1 MGWGNAIIKECNIS
15 GDGTVRHVSLMLCLD
30 DTEFRKT
37 KKLTWLASK
46 GASLAEAELSQFDN
60 LLTKPTLAKD
70 DELDDYLATDSALR
84 IEALCDAD
92 VARLSTGDIIQLER
106 KGFCRVDEAV
116 GKGPGGR
123 AVLFR
128 IPTASKD

>member
-1 MGWGNAIIKECNIS
+1 
-15 GDGTVRHVSLMLCLD
+15 MLCLD

-37 KKLTWLASK
+37 KKLTWLASE
-46 GASLAEAELSQFDN
+46 GTSLIEVELWHFDH
-60 LLTKPTLAKD
+60 LLTKDTLVKD
-70 DELDDYLATDSALR
+70 DELDDYLATDSAQR
-84 IEALCDAD
+84 IDVLCDDD
-92 VARLSTGDIIQLER
+92 VARLTTGDIIQLER
-106 KGFCRVDEAV
+106 KGFYPVDEAV